1 MPSREGR
8 QPPTQPRKKG
18 TDRQIAVAGLIV
30 AIIGSIAAVAVVP
43 EFRCFVLHDCSPTP
57 ADSATA
63 TWEKNYDAMRQAA
76 GMGSSAAN
84 ECGYRNWTHRETFVG
99 ALNALNLT
107 SAPDLSAIRDQ
118 LLATAN
124 NMPAKCGNDDWYNL
138 AMSPAMADLLTKL
151 QTGLRAKIIENHG
164 RVPD

>member
-1 MPSREGR
+1 
-8 QPPTQPRKKG
+8 
-18 TDRQIAVAGLIV
+18 
-30 AIIGSIAAVAVVP
+30 
-43 EFRCFVLHDCSPTP
+43 
-57 ADSATA
+57 
-63 TWEKNYDAMRQAA
+63 MRQAA